1 MGCRVYDAM
10 ANEARGESLSGIEY
24 AKAVNWNASS
34 YDGATQQRPEPYRE
48 GWHEPGFDMVYHQRM
63 R

>member
-1 MGCRVYDAM
+1 M